1 MRASFPDALKTFEKA
16 GGIHW
21 TTRHSDTLR
30 DMAERYTADLAAS
43 PGKRRFMFAFSNPE
57 VASLAARRT

>member
-30 DMAERYTADLAAS
+30 DMAER
-43 PGKRRFMFAFSNPE
+43 
-57 VASLAARRT
+57 